1 MKKRVLSLCMAA
13 ALLVTAVP
21 VMAEESD
28 VTISVDGVNVEFSD
42 QKPVIKENRTLVPV
56 RGVLE
61 AMGVDVTWDES
72 TKTIG
77 MSKGDKTATL
87 VIGSDTLMIGNS
99 EKVTLDVAPEIIG
112 ERTML
117 PIRAAAEAFD
127 AEVGWDDSSR
137 TITITT
143 AKENTETTTPET
155 DNSETE
161 TPSEKTF
168 EKSEVTLEAV
178 EGTNAYSKASYT
190 AVLKDADGKSLI
202 EATVSYP
209 ALNGRTT
216 GDATVNAYIAENVDT
231 YVNEYINS
239 NAEATAKEASNL
251 GDSFR
256 THTIYVNF
264 EDVYYD
270 DSQNVISYLETIST
284 YTGGAHPNTIAYG
297 MTIDTEK
304 GQQVSISELVG
315 ESEDTAISDTE
326 RAANFLKEE
335 IAANPDTYF
344 ENAEASLDEAEPG
357 MIGCYLGEDKVIV
370 FAAPYAIASYAQGLI
385 KFDAEI

>member
-178 EGTNAYSKASYT
+178 
-190 AVLKDADGKSLI
+190 
-202 EATVSYP
+202 
-209 ALNGRTT
+209 
-216 GDATVNAYIAENVDT
+216 
-231 YVNEYINS
+231 
-239 NAEATAKEASNL
+239 
-251 GDSFR
+251 
-256 THTIYVNF
+256 
-264 EDVYYD
+264 
-270 DSQNVISYLETIST
+270 
-284 YTGGAHPNTIAYG
+284 
-297 MTIDTEK
+297 
-304 GQQVSISELVG
+304 
-315 ESEDTAISDTE
+315 
-326 RAANFLKEE
+326 
-335 IAANPDTYF
+335 
-344 ENAEASLDEAEPG
+344 
-357 MIGCYLGEDKVIV
+357 
-370 FAAPYAIASYAQGLI
+370 
-385 KFDAEI
+385 

>member
-155 DNSETE
+155 E

-168 EKSEVTLEAV
+168 EKSDVTLEAV

-190 AVLKDADGKSLI
+190 AVLKDADGKSL
-202 EATVSYP
+202 
-209 ALNGRTT
+209 G
-216 GDATVNAYIAENVDT
+216 
-231 YVNEYINS
+231 
-239 NAEATAKEASNL
+239 
-251 GDSFR
+251 
-256 THTIYVNF
+256 
-264 EDVYYD
+264 
-270 DSQNVISYLETIST
+270 
-284 YTGGAHPNTIAYG
+284 
-297 MTIDTEK
+297 
-304 GQQVSISELVG
+304 
-315 ESEDTAISDTE
+315 
-326 RAANFLKEE
+326 
-335 IAANPDTYF
+335 
-344 ENAEASLDEAEPG
+344 
-357 MIGCYLGEDKVIV
+357 
-370 FAAPYAIASYAQGLI
+370 
-385 KFDAEI
+385 